1 MKIHTAIPAVDEA
14 WAALVEQQGMSDGDL
29 VDLWEHQVQTA
40 EELLAAGADEE
51 LVVAGLLH
59 DLGDGRVSDAE
70 HSAWASSMLR
80 PLLGERVA
88 YVIAAHADAKRYLC
102 TVDPAYWN
110 SLSPLSQQTMINQ
123 GGLMTPEE
131 VEAFRGHRWFDDAV
145 TLRRCDDRGKR
156 HPAYRCRYR
165 AFPRHAGAGGGTA
178 KRVDPGVTQAPYC
191 GAGRI

>member
-1 MKIHTAIPAVDEA
+1 MKYTQPFKSADEA

-40 EELLAAGADEE
+40 EELQRAGADDE
-51 LVVAGLLH
+51 LVLAGLLH

-70 HSAWASSMLR
+70 HSAWASRMLR

-102 TVDPAYWN
+102 SVDPGYWS

-123 GGLMTPEE
+123 GGLMTAEE
-131 VEAFRGHRWFDDAV
+131 VAAFRGHRWFEDAI
-145 TLRRCDDRGKR
+145 TLRRCDDRGKDTQR
-156 HPAYRCRYR
+156 TVADAERFQ
-165 AFPRHAGAGGGTA
+165 ALLD
-178 KRVDPGVTQAPYC
+178 RVVA
-191 GAGRI
+191 ARSA

>member
-1 MKIHTAIPAVDEA
+1 MSYARPFKSADEA

-40 EELLAAGADEE
+40 EELLKAGADEE

-70 HSAWASSMLR
+70 HSAWASRMLR

-102 TVDPAYWN
+102 SFDPAYWN

-131 VEAFRGHRWFDDAV
+131 MEAFRGHRWFEDAI
-145 TLRRCDDRGKR
+145 TLRRCDDRGKDTQR
-156 HPAYRCRYR
+156 TVADTER
-165 AFPRHAGAGGGTA
+165 F
-178 KRVDPGVTQAPYC
+178 RVMLDRVVARRTT
-191 GAGRI
+191 